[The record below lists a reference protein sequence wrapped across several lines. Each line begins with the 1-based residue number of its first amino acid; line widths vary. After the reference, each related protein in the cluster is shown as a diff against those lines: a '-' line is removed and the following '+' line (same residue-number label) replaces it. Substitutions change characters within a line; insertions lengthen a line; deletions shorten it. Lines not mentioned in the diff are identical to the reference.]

1 MVVREIVLV
10 FAIMVVMLIVMD
22 VPEVVMEVVME
33 VALEVA
39 LEVAQAVRVVAADA
53 EEDVRGLDVIAALGL
68 ILGVKRGDNYVE

>member
-1 MVVREIVLV
+1 MVVQEIVLV
-10 FAIMVVMLIVMD
+10 FVIMVVMLIVMD

-33 VALEVA
+33 IALEVA
-39 LEVAQAVRVVAADA
+39 LEVARAVRVVAADA